1 MNYPKTRAATRTRS
15 KKAILR
21 TTFLDLIG
29 KLLETTHDDAVV
41 VASIRRIFADC
52 NARMVRSLAPVR
64 LVADEP
70 TAKAIR

>member
-1 MNYPKTRAATRTRS
+1 MNYPKTRAATQTRS

-41 VASIRRIFADC
+41 VASIRRIFADG

-64 LVADEP
+64 LIADEP
-70 TAKAIR
+70 AAKANR